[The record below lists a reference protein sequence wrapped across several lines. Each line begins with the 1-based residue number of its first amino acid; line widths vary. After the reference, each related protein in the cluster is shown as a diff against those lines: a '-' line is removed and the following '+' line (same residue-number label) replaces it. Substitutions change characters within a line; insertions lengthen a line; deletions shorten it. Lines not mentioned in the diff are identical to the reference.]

1 MKKYVLLP
9 VLAITCY
16 CLSCNNKP
24 EGGLSA
30 KAQKNLDVNHAINHC
45 FETGDFSKI
54 GDYIAADAVDHGG
67 EHGDVKGLDSL
78 KAEFARYTTS
88 MSNQKTEIIKELADD
103 DYVMSWGHYTG
114 TYKTDG
120 QGHKA
125 GDPFDMKMLEL
136 SKFADGK
143 ATEHWVFMEPA
154 EMMKMMGP
162 QQSQMPMAAD
172 STKKKM

>member
-30 KAQKNLDVNHAINHC
+30 KAQKNLDVSHAISHC
-45 FETGDFSKI
+45 FETNDFSKL
-54 GDYIAADAVDHGG
+54 GDYIAVDAVDHGG
-67 EHGDVKGLDSL
+67 EHGDIKGLDSL
-78 KAEFARYTTS
+78 KVEFTRYVAS
-88 MSNQKTEIIKELADD
+88 VSNGKTEIIKELADD
-103 DYVMSWGHYTG
+103 DYVMSWERFTG

-125 GDPFDMKMLEL
+125 GDSFDMKMLEL

-162 QQSQMPMAAD
+162 QQSQMPMAGD